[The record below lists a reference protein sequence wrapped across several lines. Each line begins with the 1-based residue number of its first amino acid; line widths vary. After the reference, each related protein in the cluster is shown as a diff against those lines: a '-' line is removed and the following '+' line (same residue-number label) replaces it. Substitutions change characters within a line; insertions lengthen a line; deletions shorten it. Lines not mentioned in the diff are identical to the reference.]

1 MRVKM
6 NKLMDKFLTLIWLVS
21 FQLHAAVNQPH
32 CLEVPLTLSSL
43 NIPIISLTVN
53 QQPIDF
59 VLDLGKQ
66 PALTLEKELI
76 PNLLKPGDT
85 VHQSQQGDL
94 GNKTYTVDYYHIDSI
109 NINDQIF
116 RHIVLDIFKPWGVW
130 INTRPSKHVM
140 PNNTI
145 GRDLF
150 LKNSGILYL
159 SLQQQKVIWCQNI
172 QALPFTQKQITW
184 QPLEVDQ
191 EGIHVS
197 ILHQNKPLNFII
209 DSAATVSLIKT
220 EMATPSSEQQT
231 SNVRTLNDLSISN
244 RTFAT
249 DVYPYTFPKG
259 FQADGLLGNTFFRDI
274 DLIIDTIHQKIG
286 FVFSS
291 DKM

>member
-1 MRVKM
+1 MD
-6 NKLMDKFLTLIWLVS
+6 KLMDKFVTLIWLVS

-32 CLEVPLTLSSL
+32 CLEVPVKLSTL
-43 NIPIISLTVN
+43 NIPIITLTVN

-76 PNLLKPGDT
+76 PKLLTPGDT

-94 GNKTYTVDYYHIDSI
+94 SNKTYTVDYYRIDSI
-109 NINDQIF
+109 NINNQIF
-116 RHIVLDIFKPWGVW
+116 RDIVLDIFKPWGVW

-150 LKNSGILYL
+150 LKNNGILYL

-172 QALPFTQKQITW
+172 QALPYTQKQITW

-191 EGIHVS
+191 EGIHVF
-197 ILHQNKPLNFII
+197 ILHHEKPLNFII
-209 DSAATVSLIKT
+209 DSAATVSLIKA
-220 EMATPSSEQQT
+220 EMAASSSEQELP
-231 SNVRTLNDLSISN
+231 NVKTLNDLSISN
-244 RTFAT
+244 KTFAT

-286 FVFSS
+286 FVFCT
-291 DKM
+291 DNL

>member
-1 MRVKM
+1 MD
-6 NKLMDKFLTLIWLVS
+6 KLMDKFVTLIWLVS

-32 CLEVPLTLSSL
+32 CLEVPVKLSTL
-43 NIPIISLTVN
+43 NIPIITLTVN

-76 PNLLKPGDT
+76 PKLLTPGDT

-94 GNKTYTVDYYHIDSI
+94 GNKTYTVDYYRIDSI
-109 NINDQIF
+109 NINNQIF

-130 INTRPSKHVM
+130 INTHPSTHLM

-150 LKNSGILYL
+150 LKNNGILYL
-159 SLQQQKVIWCQNI
+159 SLQQQQVIWCHNI
-172 QALPFTQKQITW
+172 HALPITQKQITW

-197 ILHQNKPLNFII
+197 IQHHNKPLDFVI
-209 DSAATVSLIKT
+209 DSAATVSLIKP
-220 EMATPSSEQQT
+220 EMATASANQPAPIL
-231 SNVRTLNDLSISN
+231 RTLSDLSISN

-249 DVYPYTFPKG
+249 EVYPYTFPKG
-259 FQADGLLGNTFFRDI
+259 FQSDGLLGNTFFRDI
-274 DLIIDTIHQKIG
+274 DLIIDTIHQRIG
-286 FVFSS
+286 FVFST
-291 DKM
+291 DKL